1 MCSVCSVKY
10 CTKGHTYLNK
20 PVAKK
25 LQVCLRMYDILTD
38 TRADRKV
45 PILADVNWPYLS
57 ITLMLNK

>member
-1 MCSVCSVKY
+1 MCSVCFVKY

-45 PILADVNWPYLS
+45 PILADVN
-57 ITLMLNK
+57 